1 MNECLS
7 AVLLTPVDKR
17 EEFYHLACW
26 LKIDLLVNFLN
37 YFIFVLLIILHHTVE
52 YAQLQIFMLI
62 IVYNF
67 CWTFSNGFEISIK
80 FCVFFIQISKC
91 CEKNICGVILAL
103 LPTLNPNTHKTAQK
117 DHFFSSKVNQ
127 NIFSNSVS
135 KQQGVKS
142 FHHKFG
148 MQNLWIYYSKA

>member
-7 AVLLTPVDKR
+7 AALLTPVDKR

-62 IVYNF
+62 IVLAWIFVELFPTDLKSASNSASFYTHIKLLWKKYLWGHISTFYELWILMHTKQLKIMNF
-67 CWTFSNGFEISIK
+67 FSN
-80 FCVFFIQISKC
+80 
-91 CEKNICGVILAL
+91 
-103 LPTLNPNTHKTAQK
+103 
-117 DHFFSSKVNQ
+117 VNQ
-127 NIFSNSVS
+127 NKLYFPILVS
-135 KQQGVKS
+135 KQQGVKIIS
-142 FHHKFG
+142 P
-148 MQNLWIYYSKA
+148 

>member
-62 IVYNF
+62 IVF
-67 CWTFSNGFEISIK
+67 AWIFFELFPTDLKSASNSAFFYTHIK
-80 FCVFFIQISKC
+80 S

-117 DHFFSSKVNQ
+117 KHFFFFKSESEY
-127 NIFSNSVS
+127 IF
-135 KQQGVKS
+135 Q
-142 FHHKFG
+142 FG
-148 MQNLWIYYSKA
+148 FKPTRC

>member
-37 YFIFVLLIILHHTVE
+37 YFIFVLLIILHHTVR
-52 YAQLQIFMLI
+52 YAQLQIYMLI
-62 IVYNF
+62 TAF
-67 CWTFSNGFEISIK
+67 AWTFSNGFEISIK
-80 FCVFFIQISKC
+80 FCVFYTHIKMLWKKYLWGHISTFYQLWILTHTKRLKKPIFFLQKWIRIYFPIQFQT
-91 CEKNICGVILAL
+91 N
-103 LPTLNPNTHKTAQK
+103 
-117 DHFFSSKVNQ
+117 KVL
-127 NIFSNSVS
+127 
-135 KQQGVKS
+135 KS

-148 MQNLWIYYSKA
+148 VQNLWIYYFKA

>member
-62 IVYNF
+62 IVF
-67 CWTFSNGFEISIK
+67 AWIFFELFPTDLKSASNSAFFYTHIK
-80 FCVFFIQISKC
+80 S

-103 LPTLNPNTHKTAQK
+103 LTTLNPNTHKTAQK

-127 NIFSNSVS
+127 NIFSNSDF
-135 KQQGVKS
+135 KPTGVKIIS
-142 FHHKFG
+142 
-148 MQNLWIYYSKA
+148 S